1 MESGPEY
8 LKSLKRKWREEEGE
22 EEAYQL
28 DPGPLTL
35 QQESNLEVSRRCLC
49 LSNILR
55 SLSFIPTNGGELS
68 RHSGLMKVLGR
79 VMLLHHRHPVR
90 HIKPK
95 PSSHIHIVDD
105 QIFIDGDDDV
115 APAPPPA
122 PEEEDLPFDYG
133 QKEWWWET
141 LSILREDMLVI
152 LANISGHLNLNSF
165 PEEICMPVLDGL
177 LHWAVCPSA
186 CARDPLPTCG
196 PNSVL
201 SPHRL
206 VLESMCKLCVTETNV
221 DLLLATPPFSRMVSL
236 LSTLVKLLADRGEQ
250 VMREF
255 AIVLLSSL
263 VQGESGVP
271 RIIALQ
277 QPSISLLLDFI
288 ESAEMQ
294 AMQIVNSHG
303 VMMLQDNPE
312 MMGTSLDMLRR
323 AATILEQMAHV
334 PENRSLLL
342 PHQQRLLHLV
352 MSQFLDQHV
361 ARILSEVLFYCS
373 KAESESQAPLP
384 PTLTSGLAL

>member
-1 MESGPEY
+1 M
-8 LKSLKRKWREEEGE
+8 
-22 EEAYQL
+22 Q
-28 DPGPLTL
+28 
-35 QQESNLEVSRRCLC
+35 
-49 LSNILR
+49 
-55 SLSFIPTNGGELS
+55 
-68 RHSGLMKVLGR
+68 VLGR
-79 VMLLHHRHPVR
+79 LMLLHHHHPKR
-90 HIKPK
+90 KHKPP
-95 PSSHIHIVDD
+95 PSSHIRIEGEE
-105 QIFIDGDDDV
+105 IIIDGADEQET
-115 APAPPPA
+115 PAPPV
-122 PEEEDLPFDYG
+122 EEDDLPFDFG
-133 QKEWWWET
+133 QSEWWWET
-141 LSILREDMLVI
+141 LCILREDMLVT
-152 LANISGHLNLNSF
+152 LANISGHLNLNAF
-165 PEEICMPVLDGL
+165 PEAICMPVLDGL

-186 CARDPLPTCG
+186 SARDPLPTCG

-236 LSTLVKLLADRGEQ
+236 LSILVKLLADRSEQ

-263 VQGESGVP
+263 VQGESSVP
-271 RIIALQ
+271 RLMALL

-323 AATILEQMAHV
+323 AAVILEHMAQV

-352 MSQFLDQHV
+352 MSQYLDQHV
-361 ARILSEVLFYCS
+361 ARILSEVLFFCS
-373 KAESESQAPLP
+373 QAEAESQSALP
-384 PTLTSGLAL
+384 PPLTSGLAL